1 MVGVTGAPEAPT
13 IDIVIPILNEH
24 ASIGRCLDQVLNQDY
39 PADLVRVVV
48 IDNGSTD
55 GTVEIAQNRAMTDHR
70 LLVVA
75 DAVRRTVPEALN
87 LAVDYGTGELIAR
100 VDAHGYPERDFL
112 RSAVA
117 VLASA
122 GPDVAC
128 VGGRAIQH
136 GQSPFGQA
144 AAMARSSRFGVGAS
158 HYAGAAQRE
167 YVDHVGWGIYRRK
180 ALLAVD
186 GFDPSMVA
194 GEDEEI
200 NWRLRR
206 AGGRILLDSSI
217 RFHYFGRDTFCS
229 SFRQYQHYGRA
240 RVRVIRKHPEF
251 LRPHHCVP
259 AVFVGTLISLAL
271 ASLVSRQARRI
282 LGRFLTGYLLTVA
295 TASVISSRRRLR
307 RTPAVACAFASLH
320 LGYGVG
326 SLQEIVS
333 RPPLD
338 ARRGLREAVGTPRML
353 T

>member
-1 MVGVTGAPEAPT
+1 MVGVIGAPALPT
-13 IDIVIPILNEH
+13 VDIVIPTLNER

-39 PADLVRVVV
+39 PADLIRVVV

-55 GTVEIAQNRAMTDHR
+55 ATVEIAQNRAMTDHR

-75 DAVRRTVPEALN
+75 DVVGRTVPEALN
-87 LAVDYGTGELIAR
+87 LALNACTGELFAR
-100 VDAHGYPERDFL
+100 VDAHGYPERAFL

-117 VLASA
+117 ALTSA

-136 GQSPFGQA
+136 GQTPFGQA

-158 HYAGAAQRE
+158 HYAGTAQRE

-217 RFHYFGRDTFCS
+217 QFHYFGRDTFSS

-240 RVRVIRKHPEF
+240 RVRVIRKHPGF

-259 AVFVGTLISLAL
+259 AAFVSTLISLAL
-271 ASLVSRQARRI
+271 ASLVSQQARRI

-295 TASVISSRRRLR
+295 AASVHSARRRLR

-320 LGYGVG
+320 LGYGFG
-326 SLQEIVS
+326 SLREIVS

-338 ARRGLREAVGTPRML
+338 ARGLREGQEPQDAV
-353 T
+353 